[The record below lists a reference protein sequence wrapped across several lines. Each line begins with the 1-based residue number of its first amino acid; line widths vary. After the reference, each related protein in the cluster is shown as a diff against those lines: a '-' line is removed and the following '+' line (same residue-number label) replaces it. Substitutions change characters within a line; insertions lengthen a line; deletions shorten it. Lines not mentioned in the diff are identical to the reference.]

1 MKKLIAIGFTAS
13 ILTGCQSTAPTY
25 TGNGTSSD
33 NSCNYASI
41 SGTSFTP
48 TVMTRRYITNRFKS
62 SPDSYEPQ
70 LSNKDYFSPLQ
81 TESFKFT
88 GKTIPKKLSS
98 TYKKE
103 DRVEVDGNPY
113 VFSGFE
119 WAEVVTESC
128 KLYWYDRGNYV
139 KVMKEEVVKSNGT
152 DFTIADYKSFF
163 GEKNFRELV
172 ISPAEVER
180 DKFKETITIRGD
192 YDDGILL
199 RAWGSTKTNKL
210 LNNTVQLYANINFM
224 ENWAFLDSAY
234 DEDANKRKLTK
245 IDTDTDCSTS
255 SLGLGCKLTE
265 TVGIEFP
272 ISYLETKPDGFEVKV
287 SGKSEAIITV
297 KGYQVRQILNGVKPF
312 I

>member
-1 MKKLIAIGFTAS
+1 MKKLIAIGFTVS
-13 ILTGCQSTAPTY
+13 ILVGCQSTAPTY
-25 TGNGTSSD
+25 TGNGSTSAE
-33 NSCNYASI
+33 SCNFAGI

-48 TVMTRRYITNRFKS
+48 TAMTRRYITNTFNS
-62 SPDSYEPQ
+62 VPDSYDPQ
-70 LSNKDYFSPLQ
+70 LSNKDYFAPLQ

-88 GKTIPKKLSS
+88 GKTIPKKLASRF
-98 TYKKE
+98 KKE
-103 DRVEVDGNPY
+103 DRVEIDEKPY

-128 KLYWYDRGNYV
+128 KVYWYERGNYV
-139 KVMKEEVVKSNGT
+139 KTMKEGVVKSDGT

-163 GEKNFRELV
+163 GEKNFREFV
-172 ISPAEVER
+172 VAPAEVKR

-192 YDDGILL
+192 YDDGILF

-210 LNNTVQLYANINFM
+210 LDNTVQLYADVKFR

-245 IDTDTDCSTS
+245 IDSDTDCSTS
-255 SLGLGCKLTE
+255 SLGLGCILTE
-265 TVGIEFP
+265 TVGIEIP
-272 ISYLETKPDGFEVKV
+272 ISYLETKPNGFEIKV
-287 SGKSEAIITV
+287 SGKSESIIKV
-297 KGYQVRQILNGVKPF
+297 KGYQVRQILDGVKPF